1 MIDLLTI
8 KKYFAKY
15 KYIYIFYNVENEIL
29 EKGLNEY
36 YKLILTHIPIL
47 LTIILLS
54 ISYFIETTL
63 NNYLDNL
70 ISVLPSLIGFLIAS
84 ATILIT
90 VNSEKIDEVYD
101 NTEYTYR
108 EIGGAVF
115 FYATKIA
122 ILLLIISFISVD
134 DLNLIL
140 NCYIYYTVS
149 FLTILYFSKM
159 IISILY
165 GLMFLTSVIQSV
177 KNDKKQ
183 N

>member
-1 MIDLLTI
+1 M
-8 KKYFAKY
+8 KKYFVKY

-36 YKLILTHIPIL
+36 YKLILKHIPII
-47 LTIILLS
+47 LTIILLT
-54 ISYFIETTL
+54 ISFFIKTTL
-63 NNYLDNL
+63 NDYLDNL

-90 VNSEKIDEVYD
+90 VNSNKIDEKYE

-122 ILLLIISFISVD
+122 ILLLVIAFISVD
-134 DLNLIL
+134 NLDEIL
-140 NCYIYYTVS
+140 NCYVYYIFS
-149 FLTILYFSKM
+149 FLIILYFSKM

-165 GLMFLTSVIQSV
+165 GLMFLTSVIQTI
-177 KNDKKQ
+177 KN
-183 N
+183 